1 MNEEKTLDGGY
12 CERFHWHLFA
22 AVLFPTAMLFLF
34 RILPMTDAATARLAG
49 REVPPLGSLTVCLIG
64 VILFAGCL
72 ALGACT
78 SRLAASVRHGICA
91 SVASW
96 FILAGGFALRI
107 PLFVYFAIAAIAY
120 AACAFVLAA
129 ALPSRGGSRSLAED
143 CAHRCLIA
151 IIGGAVIL
159 ILFVLAMV
167 TFPGGGYNPCTSML
181 SKLGRVYLK
190 GVWYPPCYYFFTCS
204 LTFCAFVVFRV
215 YPALVQFLVSPT
227 IRRVALIFG
236 TVNVAGL
243 LTIAW
248 VPEGTVGWVHNLGC
262 QMAVSGGALIFLLL
276 AFRQLNPGMS
286 FAMRWGWVI
295 AGFTI
300 VGIFCVFLFCHS
312 MKWLPF
318 SPYVPTFQKLIIV
331 TFALYLNSYAI
342 YGFRRFR
349 NHRT

>member
-1 MNEEKTLDGGY
+1 
-12 CERFHWHLFA
+12 
-22 AVLFPTAMLFLF
+22 ML
-34 RILPMTDAATARLAG
+34 A
-49 REVPPLGSLTVCLIG
+49 
-64 VILFAGCL
+64 
-72 ALGACT
+72 
-78 SRLAASVRHGICA
+78 
-91 SVASW
+91 
-96 FILAGGFALRI
+96 
-107 PLFVYFAIAAIAY
+107 
-120 AACAFVLAA
+120 
-129 ALPSRGGSRSLAED
+129 
-143 CAHRCLIA
+143 
-151 IIGGAVIL
+151 
-159 ILFVLAMV
+159 
-167 TFPGGGYNPCTSML
+167 FPGGGYNPCTSML

-190 GVWYPPCYYFFTCS
+190 GVLYPGCYYFFTFS

-215 YPALVQFLVSPT
+215 YPALVQFLVSPK
-227 IRRVALIFG
+227 IRRIALIFG

-300 VGIFCVFLFCHS
+300 VGIFCIFLFCHS

-331 TFALYLNSYAI
+331 TFALYLNSYAF
-342 YGFRRFR
+342 YGLRRFR
-349 NHRT
+349 SL

>member
-1 MNEEKTLDGGY
+1 MNEEKMLENGY
-12 CERFHWHLFA
+12 CTRFHWHLFA
-22 AVLFPTAMLFLF
+22 AVLFPATMLYLF
-34 RILPMTDAATARLAG
+34 RILPMTRLPKVGVHAQFLL
-49 REVPPLGSLTVCLIG
+49 RMTG

-78 SRLAASVRHGICA
+78 SRLSAHIRRGICA

-96 FILAGGFALRI
+96 FIVTAGFALNI
-107 PLFVYFAIAAIAY
+107 PYAIYFSIAAVLY
-120 AACAFVLAA
+120 ASCEF
-129 ALPSRGGSRSLAED
+129 ALSAILPNEKRPRSLAEE
-143 CAHRCLIA
+143 CAYRCLIA
-151 IIGGAVIL
+151 IVGGVVIL
-159 ILFVLAMV
+159 VLFLLAMW

-181 SKLGRVYLK
+181 SKLGRVSLK
-190 GVWYPPCYYFFTCS
+190 GVLYPTCYYFFTAS

-215 YPALVQFLVSPT
+215 YPALVQFLVSPKV
-227 IRRVALIFG
+227 RKVALIFG

-276 AFRQLNPGMS
+276 AFRRLNPEMS

-318 SPYVPTFQKLIIV
+318 SPYVPTFQKLIII
-331 TFALYLNSYAI
+331 TFALYLNSYAL
-342 YGFRRFR
+342 YGLRRFR
-349 NHRT
+349 RER

>member
-1 MNEEKTLDGGY
+1 MNDEKTLDYGF
-12 CERFHWHLFA
+12 CVRFHWHLFL
-22 AVLFPTAMLFLF
+22 AVLFPTAMLYLF
-34 RILPMTDAATARLAG
+34 RILPMANAATAQLAG
-49 REVPPLGSLTVCLIG
+49 HKVTPLNGMLVGLIG
-64 VILFAGCL
+64 AILFAGCL

-78 SRLAASVRHGICA
+78 NRLSALVRHGICA

-96 FILAGGFALRI
+96 FIFSAGFALRV
-107 PLFVYFAIAAIAY
+107 PLSFYFCIAAVLY
-120 AACAFVLAA
+120 ASCAFVLAA
-129 ALPSRGGSRSLAED
+129 VLQSRGGERSLAED

-151 IIGGAVIL
+151 IIGGVVIL
-159 ILFVLAMV
+159 ILFVLAMLA
-167 TFPGGGYNPCTSML
+167 FPGGGYNPCTSML

-190 GVWYPPCYYFFTCS
+190 GVLYPGCYYFFTCS

-227 IRRVALIFG
+227 IRRIALIFG

-300 VGIFCVFLFCHS
+300 VGIFCIFQFCHS

-331 TFALYLNSYAI
+331 TFALYLNSYAL
-342 YGFRRFR
+342 YGLRRFR
-349 NHRT
+349 SL